1 MVKDDED
8 IKEYII
14 EENNEFDKKIVK
26 LMSEFNLYL
35 NDIDENLKMIIFK
48 KIWKKKL
55 IEKSN

>member
-35 NDIDENLKMIIFK
+35 NDIDEKVKMIIFK
-48 KIWKKKL
+48 KI
-55 IEKSN
+55 

>member
-14 EENNEFDKKIVK
+14 GENNEFDKKIVK

-48 KIWKKKL
+48 KI
-55 IEKSN
+55 